1 MPDNFVDL
9 TVTSPPYDNLRD
21 YKGYSFPFDEIELLV
36 SAGGKYDNNMVKGFI
51 RIDTTIDNS
60 WNVINNVEIKSNGEI
75 LISEVEIDLK
85 TKSISLC

>member
-1 MPDNFVDL
+1 
-9 TVTSPPYDNLRD
+9 
-21 YKGYSFPFDEIELLV
+21 
-36 SAGGKYDNNMVKGFI
+36 MVKRFI

-85 TKSISLC
+85 QNLYHFANRSR